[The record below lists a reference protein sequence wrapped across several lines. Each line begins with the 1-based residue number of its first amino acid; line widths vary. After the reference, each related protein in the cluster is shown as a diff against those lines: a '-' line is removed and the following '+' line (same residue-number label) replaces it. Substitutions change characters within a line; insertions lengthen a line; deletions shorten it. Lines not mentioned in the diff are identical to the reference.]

1 MCRAFYTRDDCRMFC
16 DLVKFT
22 AGYLQKGLRVAIH
35 CRQGHRRTGIAIY
48 LVLRH
53 LGHSDLSCLRTMARM
68 RPLMHREFVKQTDCE
83 LHRMAQGIF
92 ADHLFW
98 SRFY

>member
-1 MCRAFYTRDDCRMFC
+1 MCGPFYTKDDCRMFC

-22 AGYLQKGLRVAIH
+22 AGDLQKGLRVAIY
-35 CRQGHRRTGIAIY
+35 CRPGHRRTGIAIY

-53 LGHSDLSCLRTMARM
+53 LGHSDLLCLRTMARM
-68 RPLMHREFVKQTDCE
+68 RPSLHREFVTDLD

-92 ADHLFW
+92 ADHSFCG
-98 SRFY
+98 SC